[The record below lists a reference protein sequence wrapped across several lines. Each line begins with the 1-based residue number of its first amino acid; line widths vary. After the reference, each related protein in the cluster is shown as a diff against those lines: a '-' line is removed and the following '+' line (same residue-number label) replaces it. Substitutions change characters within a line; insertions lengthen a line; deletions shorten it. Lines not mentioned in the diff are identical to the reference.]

1 MNRETKTALE
11 HDQLLLALHAEQA
24 VYSIGEPIRLKLQIS
39 NNTGRRTVTGQ
50 GFVFNWEQLAF
61 AEPNAVHLIGPCGI
75 DLALPYR
82 REQSSA
88 ASLKPIVVDAGREEW
103 LYLPIHAFFR
113 LRELGEY
120 AFWLE
125 LTDDRGV
132 VHRSNR
138 ISFQLVDVEASVA
151 AGQVELTLQSGQS
164 SVAASHLPPIG
175 MEAAFTSKH
184 LEPLIF
190 LKPQEDS
197 LFGWVNPVC
206 RFTVVDGSGRVLA
219 QPPRSGTMAIPA
231 YNGSTQFVVPPGET
245 RRQQLQLPGFDEL
258 RHPGKYRVRL
268 TYIVRRNAIGKDG
281 VVLEEPEN
289 WDKQVFVGR
298 LESNEVTITTS

>member
-1 MNRETKTALE
+1 MNQETKTALE
-11 HDQLLLALHAEQA
+11 HDQLLLTLHVEQA
-24 VYSIGEPIRLKLQIS
+24 VYSMGEPIRLKLQIS
-39 NNTGRRTVTGQ
+39 NNTGRQTGTGQ

-61 AEPNAVHLIGPCGI
+61 AEPNAVHLIGPGGA

-82 REQSSA
+82 REQSDA

-103 LYLPIHAFFR
+103 LFLPIHAFFH
-113 LRELGEY
+113 LREPGQY

-125 LTDDRGV
+125 LTDDRGA
-132 VHRSNR
+132 VHRSNC
-138 ISFQLVDVEASVA
+138 IGFQLVDVEASAA
-151 AGQVELTLQSGQS
+151 AGQVELTLQSGQP
-164 SVAASHLPPIG
+164 SVAASHLPPMD

-184 LEPLIF
+184 PEPLIF

-197 LFGWVNPVC
+197 LSGWVNPVY

-219 QPPRSGTMAIPA
+219 QPQRSGTMAIPT

-245 RRQQLQLPGFDEL
+245 RRQQLRLPGFEEL
-258 RHPGKYRVRL
+258 RRPGEYRVRL
-268 TYIVRRNAIGKDG
+268 TYLVRSKAIGKDG
-281 VVLEEPEN
+281 VVLESPEN
-289 WDKQVFVGR
+289 WDKQVFMGR